1 MGKVDFIELAEFCT
15 KRYKELNTSPRDRY
29 VGTLYVAILEDNQL
43 KCSTTPHVLKDAVKC
58 MMIHER
64 SALAETLWHPYG
76 LLEFIDSEGRV
87 HDSNL
92 GNDFNLTIYRWE
104 YDSLKIELSYK
115 ENQLFK
121 CGEPFDKNILKIW
134 NLYTTIMNMTSV
146 SEMMLVVDAFEK
158 DERIL
163 ELERQIEDFKFT
175 NNLLERERDQ
185 YKDMLDEIKE
195 LLNHKN
201 VTKV

>member
-146 SEMMLVVDAFEK
+146 SEMRLVVDAFEK

-185 YKDMLDEIKE
+185 YKDMLDEIKD
-195 LLNHKN
+195 LINSRK
-201 VTKV
+201 

>member
-15 KRYKELNTSPRDRY
+15 KRFKELNTSPRERY
-29 VGTLYVAILEDNQL
+29 VGTLYVAILEDYQL

-58 MMIHER
+58 IMIHEG

-76 LLEFIDSEGRV
+76 LLEFIDSEGCV

-92 GNDFNLTIYRWE
+92 GNDFNLTISRWE
-104 YDSLKIELSYK
+104 YDYLKINLSYK
-115 ENQLFK
+115 DNRLYM
-121 CGEPFDKNILKIW
+121 CGKPFDKNIFKIW

-146 SEMMLVVDAFEK
+146 SEMRLIVDAFEK
-158 DERIL
+158 DERIV
-163 ELERQIEDFKFT
+163 ELKGQIEDVKFT

-185 YKDMLDEIKE
+185 YKDMLDEIKD
-195 LLNHKN
+195 LINSRK
-201 VTKV
+201 

>member
-76 LLEFIDSEGRV
+76 LLEFIDSEGCV

-92 GNDFNLTIYRWE
+92 GNDFNLTISRWE
-104 YDSLKIELSYK
+104 YDYLKINLSYK
-115 ENQLFK
+115 DNRLYM
-121 CGEPFDKNILKIW
+121 CGKPFDKNIFKIW

-146 SEMMLVVDAFEK
+146 SEMRLIVDAFEK
-158 DERIL
+158 DERIV
-163 ELERQIEDFKFT
+163 ELKGQIEDVKFT

-185 YKDMLDEIKE
+185 YKDMLDEIKD
-195 LLNHKN
+195 LINSRK
-201 VTKV
+201 